1 MNEISPK
8 EVSDLHRRITQ
19 ELNKVIV
26 GQEQIVR
33 LLLVSLFAR
42 GHCLLVGVPGLAKT
56 LIVRALSE
64 ILQLSFKRIQFT
76 PDLMPGDIIGSEI
89 LQEHERRL
97 ESEYQPGP
105 IFANLLLAD
114 EINRTPPK
122 TQAALLEAMQERKV
136 TVGGQSRAL
145 PDPFLVVATQNPIEQ
160 EGTYPLPEA
169 QLDRFMFS
177 LYLNYPDK
185 AEEIEIVKRTTL
197 REMPALTPT
206 VCAEDLLRVQRLVL
220 AAPVSDHVIDYAVSL
235 AAATRPGKFVVAAGG
250 ARFCR
255 VGRRPAR
262 LAISDSGRKGAG
274 VVERENQPGNR
285 RCARGGHA
293 RFATSRHHELSR
305 DRRGK
310 KIARHRAKH
319 FDRGEGTVVLMGMQN
334 SQPDNHERSDFRGRW
349 RAPARHEIE
358 RGACPPGTARQC
370 AAGDC
375 TAKDY
380 SAAAAGIFQA
390 ARADGPRGV
399 CCFRRRNWSGSATCS
414 CSPAQPSRGFL
425 PANTTRRIAVRRSS
439 SAITRNTFPATN
451 PSALTGGRMA
461 GRGGCLSGNT
471 RRKRTW

>member
-89 LQEHERRL
+89 LQERERRL

-177 LYLNYPDK
+177 LYLNYPAK

-197 REMPALTPT
+197 HELPTLTPT
-206 VCAEDLLRVQRLVL
+206 VSAEDLLRVQRLVL

-235 AAATRPGKFVVAAGG
+235 ASATRPMNTDAPQ
-250 ARFCR
+250 
-255 VGRRPAR
+255 PAR
-262 LAISDSGRKGAG
+262 DFVEWGAG
-274 VVERENQPGNR
+274 PRASQYLILGAKALALLNGKISPETADVREVAMSVLQHRVITNYR
-285 RCARGGHA
+285 
-293 RFATSRHHELSR
+293 ATGAGKKSR
-305 DRRGK
+305 D
-310 KIARHRAKH
+310 I
-319 FDRGEGTVVLMGMQN
+319 VQ
-334 SQPDNHERSDFRGRW
+334 S
-349 RAPARHEIE
+349 I
-358 RGACPPGTARQC
+358 
-370 AAGDC
+370 
-375 TAKDY
+375 
-380 SAAAAGIFQA
+380 
-390 ARADGPRGV
+390 
-399 CCFRRRNWSGSATCS
+399 
-414 CSPAQPSRGFL
+414 
-425 PANTTRRIAVRRSS
+425 
-439 SAITRNTFPATN
+439 
-451 PSALTGGRMA
+451 LTEVKEE
-461 GRGGCLSGNT
+461 SY
-471 RRKRTW
+471 